1 MMIVTEF
8 MEGGS
13 LDSFLKV
20 LNSGSKSRETY
31 RVRVLLLI
39 MEKFRFANS
48 PNGER
53 AKRYAFACQ

>member
-13 LDSFLKV
+13 LDFFLKV
-20 LNSGSKSRETY
+20 LISGSQRVAIY

-39 MEKFRFANS
+39 REKFRFANS
-48 PNGER
+48 PNGKR
-53 AKRYAFACQ
+53 AQR

>member
-20 LNSGSKSRETY
+20 LNSGSNCREIY
-31 RVRVLLLI
+31 RVRVLLLK
-39 MEKFRFANS
+39 MAKFRFANS
-48 PNGER
+48 PNRER
-53 AKRYAFACQ
+53 AQR